1 MQKNIQRYYEAYC
14 CFLSNRP
21 NELEAGKE
29 DWCEIK
35 MLSNIHKKPRPRR
48 SIRHVPDGFQFLLE
62 GNPHPLLIPCI
73 VSEVASYLPVSD
85 LKSFRQVCVQ
95 WNEEACKHLRRKAKI
110 ILQGEESLIAYT
122 KLNSPAQSFHTN
134 FELRGDLELGS
145 SSVQTFF
152 DTFGSKI
159 KFICFNRVKWKETE
173 LKDILFEKLPKLE
186 ELGLEA
192 RAYSDRRLFPGVS
205 DHELIVDSKLVL
217 PKIRVLRLNIFSLMT
232 EVTTPFLRDVLRVS
246 PNVEVISSLKTTTI
260 VNPLP
265 MPFIQY
271 ICQAM
276 NYDTADDLVHMPYAA
291 DIAIAE
297 AIIETKGLTLPKLA
311 CLDCNMRLRTPGL
324 NQLALKGYPLRQL
337 DLTVMSDVTSCTLQR
352 LLSSVSNTLQVLKL
366 KFQPGCPAAE
376 DFVTPELKSL
386 SLLTLNGFKSSLKFL
401 EHFSNLKVLK
411 LIRINLQRTL
421 AMEAVQCRKPS
432 QLESFQVFEE
442 FSMGGLAG
450 DTIRLLALLFP
461 RVRKL
466 KLENL
471 NDDSIVQVFAEF
483 PQLEEMNAMSGFY
496 TDCGVTGIQ
505 KSVFNSSHNAVDNV
519 DLRRFKEKPDI
530 SCLKN
535 LRSLSLG
542 SPKLTDYSILH
553 GVILCKGIR
562 RLHLLS
568 NGITDISLQR
578 LSSELDLYYL
588 KTEFC
593 FQLTKNMIHQVKKN
607 MKGRTLSLNEYAGPM
622 KQSEIPKFMRRNGS
636 VSVRLNKLEIIDTQF
651 SPSPSLSSSSVLQLP
666 TVPPS
671 DVDDTSS
678 SS

>member
-1 MQKNIQRYYEAYC
+1 
-14 CFLSNRP
+14 
-21 NELEAGKE
+21 
-29 DWCEIK
+29 
-35 MLSNIHKKPRPRR
+35 MLPNIHKKPRPRR
-48 SIRHVPDGFQFLLE
+48 SVRHVPDGFQFLLE

-73 VSEVASYLPVSD
+73 VSEVASYLLVSD
-85 LKSFRQVCVQ
+85 LKSFRQVCAQ
-95 WNEEACKHLRRKAKI
+95 WNEEACKQLRLKAKI
-110 ILQGEESLIAYT
+110 ILQGEENLVAYT
-122 KLNSPAQSFHTN
+122 KLNSSAQSFHTN
-134 FELRGDLELGS
+134 FELRGDLELGCL
-145 SSVQTFF
+145 SVQTFF
-152 DTFGSKI
+152 NTFGSQI
-159 KFICFNRVKWKETE
+159 KYVCFNRVKWKETE

-205 DHELIVDSKLVL
+205 DHELMMVNSKLLL

-246 PNVEVISSLKTTTI
+246 PNVEVISSLKTSTI
-260 VNPLP
+260 ANPLP

-297 AIIETKGLTLPKLA
+297 AIIETKGLSLPKLA
-311 CLDCNMRLRTPGL
+311 CLDCNMRLRTPSL

-352 LLSSVSNTLQVLKL
+352 LLSSVTNTLQVLKL

-376 DFVTPELKSL
+376 EFVTPELKKL
-386 SLLTLNGFKSSLKFL
+386 AELTLNGFKCSMKFL
-401 EHFSNLKVLK
+401 EYFPNLKMLT
-411 LIRINLQRTL
+411 LIRINLQRAL
-421 AMEAVQCRKPS
+421 AMEAVQCEKPLE
-432 QLESFQVFEE
+432 LESFQVFEE

-461 RVRKL
+461 RVRRL

-471 NDDSIVQVFAEF
+471 SDDSIVQVFAEF
-483 PQLEEMNAMSGFY
+483 PYLEELNAMNGFY

-505 KSVFNSSHNAVDNV
+505 KCIFNSSHSASDNV
-519 DLRRFKEKPDI
+519 DLRRFKENPDI
-530 SCLKN
+530 SCMKN

-553 GVILCKGIR
+553 GVALCKGIR

-568 NGITDISLQR
+568 NGITDVSLR
-578 LSSELDLYYL
+578 KLSSELDLFYL
-588 KTEFC
+588 KTEYC
-593 FQLTKNMIHQVKKN
+593 FQLTKDMVLYVKN
-607 MKGRTLSLNEYAGPM
+607 QMKGRTLSLNEYTGPM

-636 VSVRLNKLEIIDTQF
+636 LSVRLSKLDIVDTQL
-651 SPSPSLSSSSVLQLP
+651 SPSLSSSSVLQLP
-666 TVPPS
+666 TVPPN